1 MCINVKNKDKIKNE
15 YIRMNTYEI
24 RQLDLLPDY
33 DFDFSDSEDPEI
45 ENAWNNEDL
54 DYFIKNDLIS
64 WSVNASYK
72 IGEFQINENQNLFD
86 IDVIDTL
93 YDLEILG
100 TDKENYKIYQLWS
113 SDSNGDYVYIEYN
126 KIPVLYINKV

>member
-1 MCINVKNKDKIKNE
+1 
-15 YIRMNTYEI
+15 MNTYEI
-24 RQLDLLPDY
+24 RELDLLPDY

-64 WSVNASYK
+64 WSVNASYN
-72 IGEFQINENQNLFD
+72 IGEFQVNENQNLFD